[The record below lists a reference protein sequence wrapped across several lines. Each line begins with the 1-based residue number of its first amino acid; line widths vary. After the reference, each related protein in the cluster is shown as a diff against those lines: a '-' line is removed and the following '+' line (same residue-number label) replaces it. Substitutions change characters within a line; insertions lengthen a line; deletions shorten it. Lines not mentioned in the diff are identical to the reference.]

1 MITRQAIR
9 ARRKGLLRDIERTN
23 FERVMANAAQMAVI
37 VVGIVVAFVAIRE
50 AQVILAPVFLA
61 ILIGLVFGPV
71 ADILENRGIPE
82 GVSAGVLV
90 LLFLMVI
97 VTGGALFYGPLS
109 EWAERIPVIWT
120 RLQAEMQNWQEPLAA
135 LGNLQ
140 EQVQGVL
147 GSSETVEVRVED
159 GSTVTGI
166 AMMAPAVLAQ
176 VLVFLVSLYFFL
188 ATRENIRIATLSL
201 CFSRRMRWRTAHV
214 FRDVEQKVSKY
225 LLTITMVN
233 VGVGLV
239 VTLVMWALGMPS
251 PILWG
256 ALAAVLNYVPF
267 VGQAFMA
274 LILFLA
280 GLGTG
285 GGLEAAIVPVVAY
298 WIINGIEGNFV
309 TPNLL
314 GATMTVNPF
323 LIFLSLTFWLWAW
336 GPIGGLIAVPSLLIV
351 LSIITH
357 ILPMRQV
364 ESRKARRLLNQKT
377 RHDVDMAEPL
387 SPPPQPP
394 RSIDKPATTAAV
406 EKPAVKPAPTKR
418 TPRKA
423 APAA

>member
-1 MITRQAIR
+1 MLRIAEGTIAVRQPTAV
-9 ARRKGLLRDIERTN
+9 ARRKGLQADISRTN
-23 FERVMANAAQMAVI
+23 FERVMTNAAQMSI
-37 VVGIVVAFVAIRE
+37 ILVGIVIAFVAIRE

-71 ADILENRGIPE
+71 ADMMENRGIPE
-82 GVSAGVLV
+82 GVSAGLVV
-90 LLFLMVI
+90 LLFLLVI
-97 VTGGALFYGPLS
+97 ITGGALFYGPLS
-109 EWAERIPVIWT
+109 EWAERIPAIWS
-120 RLQAEMQNWQEPLAA
+120 RLQTEIRNWQEPLATIGA
-135 LGNLQ
+135 LQ
-140 EQVQGVL
+140 EQVKSVL
-147 GSSETVEVRVED
+147 GGDATVEVSVQD

-166 AMMAPAVLAQ
+166 AMMAPALLAQ

-233 VGVGLV
+233 IGVGVV
-239 VTLVMWALGMPS
+239 VTLVMWAIGMPS

-256 ALAAVLNYVPF
+256 AMAAVLNYVPF

-280 GLGTG
+280 GLGSG
-285 GGLEAAIVPVVAY
+285 GGLGAALLPVGVY
-298 WIINGIEGNFV
+298 WVINGIEGNFV

-351 LSIITH
+351 LSVITH
-357 ILPMRQV
+357 ILPVRDLAP
-364 ESRKARRLLNQKT
+364 RKQRRLLNQKT
-377 RHDVDMAEPL
+377 RQDVADAEPVA
-387 SPPPQPP
+387 PPPVPP
-394 RSIDKPATTAAV
+394 ADV
-406 EKPAVKPAPTKR
+406 APKR
-418 TPRKA
+418 TRARKPVA
-423 APAA
+423 T

>member
-1 MITRQAIR
+1 MATRQAVR

-23 FERVMANAAQMAVI
+23 FERVMGNAAQMAVI

-61 ILIGLVFGPV
+61 ITIGLVFGPV
-71 ADILENRGIPE
+71 ADMLESRGIPE
-82 GVSAGVLV
+82 GVSAGLVVLV
-90 LLFLMVI
+90 FLMVI

-109 EWAERIPVIWT
+109 EWAERIPVIWD

-147 GSSETVEVRVED
+147 GGTEGMQVRVED

-166 AMMAPAVLAQ
+166 ALMAPAFLAQ

-233 VGVGLV
+233 IGVGVV
-239 VTLVMWALGMPS
+239 VTLVMWAIGMPS

-256 ALAAVLNYVPF
+256 AMAAVLNYVPF

-285 GGLEAAIVPVVAY
+285 GGLEAAIVPVAAY

-357 ILPMRQV
+357 ILPMRQLQP
-364 ESRKARRLLNQKT
+364 RKMRRLIDAKT
-377 RHDVDMAEPL
+377 RKDVDAAEPAA
-387 SPPPQPP
+387 PPPQPP
-394 RSIDKPATTAAV
+394 KSVDEPKRRAGPKP
-406 EKPAVKPAPTKR
+406 PAVR
-418 TPRKA
+418 TSRRG
-423 APAA
+423 APAS

>member
-1 MITRQAIR
+1 
-9 ARRKGLLRDIERTN
+9 
-23 FERVMANAAQMAVI
+23 V
-37 VVGIVVAFVAIRE
+37 
-50 AQVILAPVFLA
+50 
-61 ILIGLVFGPV
+61 
-71 ADILENRGIPE
+71 
-82 GVSAGVLV
+82 V
-90 LLFLMVI
+90 LLFVAVI
-97 VTGGALFYGPLS
+97 ITGGALFYGPLS
-109 EWAERIPVIWT
+109 QWAERIPTIWSK
-120 RLQAEMQNWQEPLAA
+120 LQVELQNWQEPLATI
-135 LGNLQ
+135 GNLQ
-140 EQVQGVL
+140 EQVQSVL
-147 GSSETVEVRVED
+147 GNDATVEVSVQD

-166 AMMAPAVLAQ
+166 AMMAPAFLAQ

-233 VGVGLV
+233 VGVGVV
-239 VTLVMWALGMPS
+239 VTLLMWAIGMPS

-285 GGLEAAIVPVVAY
+285 GGITAALLPVGLY
-298 WIINGIEGNFV
+298 WVVNGIEGNFV

-336 GPIGGLIAVPSLLIV
+336 GPIGGLIAVPSLLIA
-351 LSIITH
+351 LSVITH
-357 ILPMRQV
+357 ILPVR
-364 ESRKARRLLNQKT
+364 ELPPRKERRLVNEKT
-377 RHDVDMAEPL
+377 RHDVAEAEPVAA
-387 SPPPQPP
+387 PPEPP
-394 RSIDKPATTAAV
+394 ASVETTPARKPAAR
-406 EKPAVKPAPTKR
+406 KPASRGKPA
-418 TPRKA
+418 A
-423 APAA
+423 AQ

>member
-1 MITRQAIR
+1 
-9 ARRKGLLRDIERTN
+9 
-23 FERVMANAAQMAVI
+23 
-37 VVGIVVAFVAIRE
+37 
-50 AQVILAPVFLA
+50 
-61 ILIGLVFGPV
+61 
-71 ADILENRGIPE
+71 
-82 GVSAGVLV
+82 VSAGLVV
-90 LLFLMVI
+90 LLFLTVI
-97 VTGGALFYGPLS
+97 IAGGALFYGPLS
-109 EWAERIPVIWT
+109 EWAERIPVIWA
-120 RLQAEMQNWQEPLAA
+120 RLQTEMRNWQEPLATIGA
-135 LGNLQ
+135 LQ
-140 EQVQGVL
+140 EQVKSVFG
-147 GSSETVEVRVED
+147 GDATMEVSVQD

-166 AMMAPAVLAQ
+166 ALMAPALLAQ

-225 LLTITMVN
+225 LLTISMVN
-233 VGVGLV
+233 VGVGIV
-239 VTLVMWALGMPS
+239 VTLLMWAIGMPS

-285 GGLEAAIVPVVAY
+285 GGLGAAMLPVGLY
-298 WIINGIEGNFV
+298 WAVNFVEGNFV

-351 LSIITH
+351 LSVITH
-357 ILPMRQV
+357 ILPVR
-364 ESRKARRLLNQKT
+364 ELAPRKERRLVAQKT
-377 RHDVDMAEPL
+377 RRDVVEAEPVAPPPEPPAAVT
-387 SPPPQPP
+387 SPPRKRPP
-394 RSIDKPATTAAV
+394 RA
-406 EKPAVKPAPTKR
+406 
-418 TPRKA
+418 KA
-423 APAA
+423 APAH